1 MLMSNPIK
9 LVLFDVGGVLLDADL
24 DRYIQ
29 IGCAMFETNPE
40 ALQREVGRLVP
51 GLEKGLLS
59 SEQFWKEIG
68 ESLWRSGE
76 GRPAFGTSFSGIWA
90 DIMRSSLELDPKV
103 VRIAQAVKDNGFGVG
118 ILSNAVDEHAQLLE
132 EMGVYAPFSPCIV
145 SCRVGMRKPDGE
157 IYLKAAREA
166 GLKTK
171 QCLFIDDMLHN
182 VEAARQ
188 TGMQA
193 LQFTE
198 AAQLYADLVHLH
210 IL

>member
-1 MLMSNPIK
+1 MSNPIK

-103 VRIAQAVKDNGFGVG
+103 VRIAQAVKDIRGKEIHHHHHVQQNTHLQQQYATVLQRNGYIHPPYHV
-118 ILSNAVDEHAQLLE
+118 LN
-132 EMGVYAPFSPCIV
+132 Y
-145 SCRVGMRKPDGE
+145 
-157 IYLKAAREA
+157 Y
-166 GLKTK
+166 
-171 QCLFIDDMLHN
+171 
-182 VEAARQ
+182 
-188 TGMQA
+188 
-193 LQFTE
+193 
-198 AAQLYADLVHLH
+198 
-210 IL
+210 